1 MCHSHVCITGMSL
14 AGVYNINYD
23 NIYIYNVNDT
33 TTNED
38 VVIGCNGARTRRCR
52 ATNHHAHG
60 HEPGTL

>member
-1 MCHSHVCITGMSL
+1 MSL